1 LYLLAGVLL
10 VLALNSTFG
19 FAIFVVGVTGRWPLS
34 LAALKVLVAMATA
47 ASGRSSLLVVVATAQ
62 PCGDDDAAALLSPP
76 PPGRRAVVADD
87 AATAAVVLL
96 LRRRRRWSKITAL
109 MAALQRHAA
118 ACFICR
124 ALSCV
129 CDFQL
134 LAEQEQEEWRIA
146 SC

>member
-19 FAIFVVGVTGRWPLS
+19 FAIFVVGVAVRWS
-34 LAALKVLVAMATA
+34 LTSKVLVAMAA
-47 ASGRSSLLVVVATAQ
+47 AAAGRSSLLVAVAAAQ

-134 LAEQEQEEWRIA
+134 LAEQEQEEWRIV